1 MAELAIKGHS
11 TRGEEVIEILEML
24 GGWNYNRW
32 DGKTSRVLY
41 FINEDLIEVKTIRH
55 NTNINEFNVF
65 TLEEFEEKY
74 PYKVG
79 DNVTHHVGK
88 LLETHTITG
97 IRWDS
102 DKCRILYYLDNYDVI
117 GVEDILYSIECKIEQ
132 SIKNND
138 NLTINS
144 EEFEEKSP
152 YKVGDKVHIYVQNDD
167 IDGIYETEVAEISS
181 MRWNPACRKIA
192 YKMKDIYRE
201 FYKEEIKCKVD
212 DDSNKMK
219 NVLAELLK
227 HIETTPKEEL
237 EREFK
242 EIEEW
247 SNVGPTVEEF
257 MDFCNKVNKK
267 PQYPTTYKECCKVL
281 GLDSE
286 ITDSELI
293 FYYPFT
299 RGSYSGDYTVI
310 RLPEMEKFEK
320 FIQLYLCRNS
330 YWKIA
335 GEQMGLGK
343 PWDSVYGCGE
353 WGYWIG
359 YDINANKIYCQD
371 SRILLNNLLVFPT
384 KEMRDKFYVNF
395 KDLIE
400 QCKELL

>member
-11 TRGEEVIEILEML
+11 TRGEEVIKLLEML

-32 DGKTSRVLY
+32 DGKTSRTLY
-41 FINEDLIEVKTIRH
+41 FINEDMIEVKTIRH

-88 LLETHTITG
+88 LLETHKIIG
-97 IRWDS
+97 MRWDS

-132 SIKNND
+132 PIKNND

-167 IDGIYETEVAEISS
+167 IDGRCEIEVAEISS
-181 MRWNPACRKIA
+181 MRWNPACYKIA
-192 YKMKDIYRE
+192 YKMKDINRE

-212 DDSNKMK
+212 DNAPK
-219 NVLAELLK
+219 NILPELLK
-227 HIETTPKEEL
+227 HIKTTPKEEL

-267 PQYPTTYKECCKVL
+267 PQYPTTYVESCGVL
-281 GLDSE
+281 G
-286 ITDSELI
+286 I
-293 FYYPFT
+293 
-299 RGSYSGDYTVI
+299 GSYFEPEI
-310 RLPEMEKFEK
+310 RNATTEECHKFMK
-320 FIQLYLCRNS
+320 FMKLKRCRDA

-335 GEQMGLGK
+335 GEQMGLNSPWK
-343 PWDSVYGCGE
+343 PDW
-353 WGYWIG
+353 
-359 YDINANKIYCQD
+359 NNQD
-371 SRILLNNLLVFPT
+371 DCYHAIKTCKNVVCLVSTLYLEDCILAFPT
-384 KEMRDKFYVNF
+384 AEMRDAFHENF
-395 KDLIE
+395 KELIE
-400 QCKELL
+400 QCKEFL